1 MFAGLMLDAYS
12 AVAQTCAAGPVFVD
26 GTSCTVTAGSNIVVS
41 QAAVPGL
48 DARNAGAA
56 ITAQGITVQLGPG
69 VVPRTFVGAQALSG
83 AAVELSGS
91 TIITSQAGTG
101 QRGVISDGF
110 GSNISAT
117 GLTITLGTG
126 ATTVSDNLAVL
137 AQNGG
142 MASFTNSAIST
153 RGAVNGIANHAV
165 TATGSGSTVTLTGGT
180 VSTASRGS
188 FGVQAADGGHVVI
201 GGGTQV
207 TTTGV
212 QDLTT
217 TPVTGSHAL
226 IATGS
231 GSRIDGT
238 SVTLGTSGLF
248 ASAARAENGGV
259 VALTGATISTS
270 SNSQADSD
278 PSSATRVLSGGS
290 LLLTNSTVD
299 TTGQRGNGLSVQD
312 AGSTATVSGTA
323 ISVSGTRANAAFVF
337 DGGGASFSNSSLFSA
352 NSTAV
357 NVQGAGSSIDLTDS
371 NVRSSGAIGYGLRI
385 GDGGTATMTGG
396 SSTTTGRDAP
406 ALAAGNAT
414 VVANNVTF
422 STAGP
427 DNAMGVL
434 ADLGGDI
441 TLNGGSIVTTG
452 DSVRLSAY
460 PHGIAARNPGGIV
473 RANGTSVRTEGLTAM
488 GVVADDGGTILL
500 NGNSITTLGATSI
513 GLYSTVEQSGPQFPA
528 GIVGE
533 TFGTGAHGAMAVEHF
548 LPADS
553 AILLDDSLLTT
564 HGDLASGLRS
574 IMSASID
581 ARNTV
586 ILTEGDRS
594 SGLHSRDNGSEVNLI
609 DTTVTTEGTASHG
622 ALAEGGGLVNGL
634 RTSVEARGS
643 DSYAL
648 YVAGAAGL
656 VSEARFDAS
665 RLGNVDGPAIAVG
678 GEGVVSLT
686 GSVVSSSGQWLSV
699 GTIADFQP
707 LAAPDAGLGGVT
719 DPEGLETS
727 PVFTPPAALPVV
739 PGLANV
745 TLSRSVV
752 TGAAFTAPGS
762 VSNLVLEDNSLWNM
776 TGSSNLTTLLNDPS
790 LIQFSAPAG
799 DPSLLA
805 SYMTLTVVNYVG
817 EDGNIGLNTYLDTDG
832 SPSDRLVVDGGSA
845 TGTSGLIISNAT
857 GGGALTTGN
866 GILVVDAINGGV
878 TDPAAFHLAAPA
890 VAGPYDYLLF
900 RSSVDGSGPEDWY
913 LRSELVGPP
922 DPTPIYRP
930 EVSLYAAVPS
940 MAAIY
945 GRHIIDTLHERVGE
959 EEQLKG
965 RTDIG
970 EDENFNG
977 FWLRGI
983 GHWGHRDGDA
993 RGVYDGAPEF
1003 DYRFGAMQG
1012 DLAPLK

>member
-1 MFAGLMLDAYS
+1 M
-12 AVAQTCAAGPVFVD
+12 
-26 GTSCTVTAGSNIVVS
+26 TAGSNITVS

-48 DARNAGAA
+48 DARNAGAS

-83 AAVELSGS
+83 AAIELSTS
-91 TIITSQAGTG
+91 TIITTQAGTG
-101 QRGVISDGF
+101 QRGVISDGL

-137 AQNGG
+137 ARNGG

-153 RGAVNGIANHAV
+153 RGGVNGIANHAV

-231 GSRIDGT
+231 GSRIDGAN
-238 SVTLGTSGLF
+238 VTLGTSGLF

-259 VALTGATISTS
+259 VALTGATINTS

-290 LLLTNSTVD
+290 LHLTNSTVD
-299 TTGQRGNGLSVQD
+299 TMGQRGNGLSVQD

-337 DGGGASFSNSSLFSA
+337 DGGQASFSNSSLFSA

-357 NVQGAGSSIDLTDS
+357 NVQRARSSIDLTDS

-396 SSTTTGRDAP
+396 FSTTTGRDAP

-414 VVANNVTF
+414 VVANNVAIF
-422 STAGP
+422 ASGQ

-434 ADLGGDI
+434 ADGGGDI

-460 PHGIAARNPGGIV
+460 PHGIAARNPGGTV

-500 NGNSITTLGATSI
+500 NRNSITTLGATSI

-528 GIVGE
+528 GIVGERIVVE

-594 SGLHSRDNGSEVNLI
+594 SGLHSRDNGSEINLV

-648 YVAGAAGL
+648 YVAGATGF
-656 VSEARFDAS
+656 VSEARFWHEFTAKAQTD
-665 RLGNVDGPAIAVG
+665 
-678 GEGVVSLT
+678 
-686 GSVVSSSGQWLSV
+686 VSS
-699 GTIADFQP
+699 ADGFVP
-707 LAAPDAGLGGVT
+707 FSSNLDETWIELGLGGNQAGVEQHV
-719 DPEGLETS
+719 PVWEHQLQHVLRWRQLRLERQAWIEGQL
-727 PVFTPPAALPVV
+727 VD
-739 PGLANV
+739 GH
-745 TLSRSVV
+745 R
-752 TGAAFTAPGS
+752 FTALG
-762 VSNLVLEDNSLWNM
+762 NAR
-776 TGSSNLTTLLNDPS
+776 
-790 LIQFSAPAG
+790 SA
-799 DPSLLA
+799 LRRRRF
-805 SYMTLTVVNYVG
+805 M
-817 EDGNIGLNTYLDTDG
+817 
-832 SPSDRLVVDGGSA
+832 
-845 TGTSGLIISNAT
+845 IS
-857 GGGALTTGN
+857 
-866 GILVVDAINGGV
+866 
-878 TDPAAFHLAAPA
+878 
-890 VAGPYDYLLF
+890 
-900 RSSVDGSGPEDWY
+900 
-913 LRSELVGPP
+913 
-922 DPTPIYRP
+922 
-930 EVSLYAAVPS
+930 
-940 MAAIY
+940 
-945 GRHIIDTLHERVGE
+945 
-959 EEQLKG
+959 
-965 RTDIG
+965 
-970 EDENFNG
+970 
-977 FWLRGI
+977 
-983 GHWGHRDGDA
+983 
-993 RGVYDGAPEF
+993 
-1003 DYRFGAMQG
+1003 
-1012 DLAPLK
+1012 

>member
-1 MFAGLMLDAYS
+1 MPIHRWLSMSLGRHVAMTILFAGLAFSLDADG
-12 AVAQTCAAGPVFVD
+12 AAAQTCAAGPVFVD
-26 GTSCTVTAGSNIVVS
+26 GTSCTVTAGSSITVS
-41 QAAVPGL
+41 QTAVPGL
-48 DARNAGAA
+48 EARNAGST

-69 VVPRTFVGAQALSG
+69 LAPRSFVGAQALAG
-83 AAVELSGS
+83 AAVELSNS
-91 TIITSQAGTG
+91 TIITIQAGTA
-101 QRGVISDGF
+101 QRGVISDGL

-126 ATTVSDNLAVL
+126 ATTVNDNLAVL

-165 TATGSGSTVTLTGGT
+165 TATGSGSSVTLMGGT

-201 GGGTQV
+201 GGGAQV

-212 QDLTT
+212 QNLST

-238 SVTLGTSGLF
+238 NVTLGTSGLF

-259 VALTGATISTS
+259 VALDGATINTS

-290 LLLTNSTVD
+290 LLLTNSAVD

-323 ISVSGTRANAAFVF
+323 ISVAGTRANAAFVF
-337 DGGGASFSNSSLFSA
+337 DGGSASISNSSLFSA
-352 NSTAV
+352 NWAAS
-357 NVQGAGSSIDLTDS
+357 NVQGAGSSIALTDTT
-371 NVRSSGAIGYGLRI
+371 VRSTGSVGYGLRV
-385 GDGGTATMTGG
+385 GDGGTATMTRG
-396 SSTTTGRDAP
+396 SLTTTGTSGP
-406 ALAAGNAT
+406 ALTAGNAT
-414 VVANNVTF
+414 VVANDVAIFTSGN
-422 STAGP
+422 

-434 ADLGGDI
+434 ADVGGDI
-441 TLNGGSIVTTG
+441 TLNGGSILTTG
-452 DSVRLSAY
+452 NSVRLSSY

-473 RANGTSVRTEGLTAM
+473 RANGTSVRTEGFTAM
-488 GVVADDGGTILL
+488 GAVADDGGAVLL
-500 NGNSITTLGATSI
+500 HGNSITTLGTTSI
-513 GLYSTVEQSGPQFPA
+513 GLYSTVENSGPLFA
-528 GIVGE
+528 GIAGDGIVVE

-548 LPADS
+548 LTARS
-553 AILLDDSLLTT
+553 AIILDDSLLTT

-581 ARNTV
+581 ARNSI

-594 SGLHSRDNGSEVNLI
+594 SGLHSRDNGSEINLT

-648 YVAGAAGL
+648 YVAGAAGFI
-656 VSEARFDAS
+656 SEARFDAS

-707 LAAPDAGLGGVT
+707 LTVPDAGLGGVT

-790 LIQFSAPAG
+790 LIQFSAPTG
-799 DPSLLA
+799 DPTLLA
-805 SYMTLTVVNYVG
+805 SYMTLTVVDYVG

-832 SPSDRLVVDGGSA
+832 SPSDRLVIDGGSA
-845 TGTSGLIISNAT
+845 TGTSGLIISNTT

-900 RSSVDGSGPEDWY
+900 RSSVDGTGPENWY

-930 EVSLYAAVPS
+930 EVSLYAAVPL

-983 GHWGHRDGDA
+983 GH
-993 RGVYDGAPEF
+993 
-1003 DYRFGAMQG
+1003 
-1012 DLAPLK
+1012 